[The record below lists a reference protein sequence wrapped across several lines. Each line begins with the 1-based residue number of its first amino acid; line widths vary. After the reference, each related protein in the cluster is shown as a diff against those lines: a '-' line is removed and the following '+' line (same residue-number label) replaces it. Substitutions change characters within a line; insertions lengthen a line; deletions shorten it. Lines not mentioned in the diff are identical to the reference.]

1 VRDLFYVVASNLLAL
16 VCFASALAKTIQQP
30 DPFRSPQ
37 NWVLAIS
44 NARWFALVEFG
55 MGALLALPVPMAI
68 QAAAA
73 LALTIVI
80 VDGQFWHARHP
91 EQESEGF
98 GSVTPSGQLLYVS
111 IGACVVAGTLI
122 IVLAAAR
129 TPAAV
134 VPGNR
139 WITAILLLALL
150 AITCKLGYDQ
160 SRGQGYA
167 RRSRPV
173 APLTELPANL
183 FIGSDALGMLT
194 TSDLAASGRA
204 ALIVGLSAHSPE
216 CRDVHALL
224 ISHAKALDSELNV
237 IVIAQNDAIYR
248 GTQNTFMRR
257 LVDPA
262 SHVSRWLGLHVRPY
276 AMLVNHDLTL
286 LAAPSLTSPK
296 VQRLITL
303 LLTQVQ
309 NAPATYLTLDGANQ
323 PQH

>member
-1 VRDLFYVVASNLLAL
+1 MRDLFYLAASNLLAL

-37 NWVLAIS
+37 NWILAIS
-44 NARWFALVEFG
+44 NARWFAVAEFG
-55 MGALLALPVPMAI
+55 MGVLLALPVQMAI
-68 QAAAA
+68 QAVAAI
-73 LALTIVI
+73 ALTIVI

-91 EQESEGF
+91 EEESEGF
-98 GSVTPSGQLLYVS
+98 GSVTPSGQLLYFS
-111 IGACVVAGTLI
+111 IGICVVVVTLFI
-122 IVLAAAR
+122 AFEAAQ

-134 VPGNR
+134 VADNR
-139 WITAILLLALL
+139 WITGIMLLLLL
-150 AITCKLGYDQ
+150 AITLKLGYDQ

-167 RRSRPV
+167 RKSRNV
-173 APLTELPANL
+173 AALHALPANL

-204 ALIVGLSAHSPE
+204 ALIVGLSPHSSQ

-224 ISHAKALDSELNV
+224 TSHARTLDTELNV
-237 IVIAQNDAIYR
+237 IVIAQNDALYR
-248 GTQNTFMRR
+248 ATQNTFMRR

-262 SHVSRWLGLHVRPY
+262 CHVSRFLGLHASPY

-286 LAAPSLTSPK
+286 LAAPSQTSQK

-303 LLTQVQ
+303 LLTQIQ
-309 NAPATYLTLDGANQ
+309 NAPDTYLTLDGANQ